1 MDTMLFCFGLSS
13 TFRGQNNLAFR
24 VWLGCYILHANT
36 AGNLMAQS
44 SVQRPEPAKFR
55 IQGSDY
61 RARESCAQLQ
71 QLN

>member
-44 SVQRPEPAKFR
+44 SVQSL
-55 IQGSDY
+55 GSSGFKVQTTEL
-61 RARESCAQLQ
+61 ESPVLSY
-71 QLN
+71 NK